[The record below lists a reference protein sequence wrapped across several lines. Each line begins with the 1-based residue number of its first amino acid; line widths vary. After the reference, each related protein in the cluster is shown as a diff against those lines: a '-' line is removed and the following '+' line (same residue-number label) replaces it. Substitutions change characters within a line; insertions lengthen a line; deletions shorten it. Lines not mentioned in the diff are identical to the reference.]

1 MPHRFDPAH
10 ADRLL
15 SPERRQ
21 MQDPDAILDAIG
33 VSPGVRLADVGCGPG
48 FFTLPA
54 AERVGDGGRVYAL
67 DVQPEMVARAEER
80 AAEAGLGNVQ
90 AMLSKEFGL
99 PLPDGAVDA
108 ALLANVLH
116 ESPDRVRFLSE
127 IGRTLQPGGVIGVV
141 DWLKEEMP
149 MGPPLADRLSPDQ
162 VEADLRAAGF
172 EVEGTFSAGPRHYGV
187 KARWHG
193 TRPAWLSEAPSAA
206 RDSGVS

>member
-21 MQDPDAILDAIG
+21 MQDPDVILAAIDLA
-33 VSPGVRLADVGCGPG
+33 PGMAFADVGCGPG

-54 AERVGDGGRVYAL
+54 AERVGGEGRVYAL
-67 DVQPEMVARAEER
+67 DVQREMIARTEER
-80 AAEAGLGNVQ
+80 AGAAGLGNVE
-90 AMLSKEFGL
+90 AILSKEAEL

-127 IGRTLQPGGVIGVV
+127 IGRTLRPGGVLGVV
-141 DWLKEEMP
+141 DWRKVEMP

-172 EVEGTFSAGPRHYGV
+172 EVEAAFDAGPLHWGI
-187 KARWHG
+187 KARW
-193 TRPAWLSEAPSAA
+193 RRSANGRVA
-206 RDSGVS
+206 TA